1 MYRRKMLNEIRV
13 LEWKPKREYKTD
25 APKIKPLQ
33 FALSIAQENARLRD
47 TDADWYGFCIS
58 HEDNRIFERW
68 ELAWWHRFSR
78 NFRHICLEPENINA
92 QCHTCNY
99 TTWPKGDTVA
109 KEKVNAKYDENL
121 DIKFWNWTAKKLRE
135 KLHTSLQGK
144 GKAYDLEMK
153 IPELI
158 EENEKLW
165 ATKNFYK
172 PWKKR
177 RVIRTKYSNRT

>member
-58 HEDNRIFERW
+58 HADDTIFERW
-68 ELAWWHRFSR
+68 QLAWWHRFSR

-99 TTWPKGDTVA
+99 TTWPKWDTVA

-177 RVIRTKYSNRT
+177 RAIRTKYSNRT